1 MHHGSLLTRLYEAKN
16 PHATG
21 SEKYRFKKNE
31 LTNDIITIL
40 ENLERVHHCWITDFL
55 ATETVD
61 VNACL
66 N

>member
-1 MHHGSLLTRLYEAKN
+1 MGVYLHGYMKLKIPMLLDLKN
-16 PHATG
+16 VDL
-21 SEKYRFKKNE
+21 KKSE

-40 ENLERVHHCWITDFL
+40 ENLERVHHCWIIDFL